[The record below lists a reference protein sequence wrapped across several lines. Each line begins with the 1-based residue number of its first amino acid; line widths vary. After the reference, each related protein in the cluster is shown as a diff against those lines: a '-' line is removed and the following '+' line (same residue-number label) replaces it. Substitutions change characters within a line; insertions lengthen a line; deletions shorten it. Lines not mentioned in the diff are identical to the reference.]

1 MPQNE
6 TDIIDMTDI
15 FAKVNE
21 VLNSVDL
28 NKVTA
33 ESTGF
38 EELQPGH
45 YLCTVDSAVL
55 TESKSSKN
63 PQVKFT
69 LTVAEDGIGTVKKDD
84 EVLIETLKGTKGRKI
99 FKYYPL
105 KDATTAKRFV
115 SDMLKFESE
124 PGVPILPQEA
134 FTTAETLNDALDVLT
149 GMQIYV
155 ELTVSGE
162 GENKSTWTNL
172 ISWKRAADLEL
183 PL

>member
-6 TDIIDMTDI
+6 NEVINMTDL

-21 VLNSVDL
+21 VLNNVDL

-45 YLCTVDSAVL
+45 YLCSVDSAIL

-63 PQVKFT
+63 PQIKLT
-69 LTVAEDGIGTVKKDD
+69 LSVSEDGIAHIKDGD
-84 EVLIETLKGTKGRKI
+84 EVLVETLKGTKGRKI

-105 KDATTAKRFV
+105 KDATTVKRFV

-124 PGVPILPQEA
+124 PGEPILPQEA
-134 FTTAETLNDALDVLT
+134 FTNAETLNDALDVLT

-172 ISWKRAADLEL
+172 ISWKRAAELEL
-183 PL
+183 PM